1 MARLDRLLNKA
12 KTHFDQGEHTL
23 QAVAGAYEGKLMGK
37 DAVRSGIFIA
47 TDQRLLF
54 YAKKFTGYFSESFPY
69 PNISSIE
76 MGKNLLG
83 HYITFFASGNH
94 VTMKWIAE
102 GDVRAFVDAVK
113 TRMANAEPM
122 PCPTPVLSPASRPEQ
137 PTDLIDQ
144 LERLGQLHAA
154 GTLTDEEFSAKKA
167 DILKRL

>member
-1 MARLDRLLNKA
+1 MAKLDRLLSKA
-12 KTHFDQGEHTL
+12 KTHFDQGERVL
-23 QAVAGAYEGKLMGK
+23 QAVAGSYEGKLMGK

-102 GDVRAFVDAVK
+102 GDVRAFADEVK
-113 TRMANAEPM
+113 ARMANAKSAPDSA
-122 PCPTPVLSPASRPEQ
+122 PVSNPASPPEQ
-137 PTDLIDQ
+137 TTDLINQ

-167 DILKRL
+167 DILERL